1 MNPQLITMLN
11 ETVNMFAFLALEL
24 TLLFLVISYLVGML
38 QEFVTPQKV
47 QSILSS
53 RNGKGYLIAALLG
66 SITPFCSCSTI
77 PFLKGLLRARA
88 GFGPMMVFLFASP
101 LLNPIIV
108 GLFVVTFGVKVAV
121 FYFVMAMG
129 VSVIAGY
136 TLEKLGFE
144 RYVRKEAYGQ
154 ENVEHSSCCDTK
166 AAPALSSCGET
177 TKLAPIVSLCSD
189 VKSSP
194 KMFLYADVKPT
205 SALSSCC
212 ETKPAPLASS
222 CCETKPAPLAS
233 SCCETKPAP
242 LASSCCET
250 KPAPLASS
258 CCETKPVSLASS
270 CCGTTSAS
278 VTPGADI
285 PTVPPKLDIV
295 SRSLRVWRT
304 TWKDFKHVLP
314 YLFVGVLL
322 GSFIYG
328 FIPTEFIVNYAGEA
342 TWYAIPVAAV
352 IGIPLY
358 IRAEAVIPLT
368 AALVQKGMAMG
379 SVMAFII
386 GSAGASITEVILL
399 KAIFKNQMIAAFLG
413 VILGMAITSGFLY
426 GLVF

>member
-1 MNPQLITMLN
+1 MNPQLITMLK

-189 VKSSP
+189 VKPSP

-205 SALSSCC
+205 SVLSSCC
-212 ETKPAPLASS
+212 ETKPVP
-222 CCETKPAPLAS
+222 
-233 SCCETKPAP
+233 
-242 LASSCCET
+242 
-250 KPAPLASS
+250 
-258 CCETKPVSLASS
+258 LASS

>member
-1 MNPQLITMLN
+1 MNPELITMLK

-154 ENVEHSSCCDTK
+154 ENVDHSSCCDTK

-222 CCETKPAPLAS
+222 CC
-233 SCCETKPAP
+233 
-242 LASSCCET
+242 
-250 KPAPLASS
+250 
-258 CCETKPVSLASS
+258 
-270 CCGTTSAS
+270 GTTSAS
-278 VTPGADI
+278 ATPCADI

-413 VILGMAITSGFLY
+413 VILGMAIASGFLY